1 MDSVFSALAT
11 AGASKEDLCKA
22 LATIRINE
30 VLVQALRELRGSNCE
45 ERRVRLVIVS
55 DANDFFIHEVGMYTI
70 PS

>member
-45 ERRVRLVIVS
+45 ERRVLSSDWAVLMDLNKRL
-55 DANDFFIHEVGMYTI
+55 AK
-70 PS
+70 